1 MTVSVVEP
9 LPSSLMFSSIGHLRG
24 SEERIIAVF
33 HRERYKFKR
42 EPYPH
47 QVKAVKEALK
57 QLGKTGGFGLLM
69 EPRTGKTKVAID
81 TTCILHQKG
90 RVNRVLIVC
99 PVSVIGVWIEEIR
112 LNCPF
117 PRRVTVWDKNGR
129 KRVMLPPAG
138 QDVLD
143 FVIVNYDAFSV
154 PAAKTP
160 SGKRSKVRGGKAE
173 LRIKLR
179 RWGVQ
184 MMILDEMHR
193 IKTPGAAKSKIIK
206 SISKDVPYRLGLT
219 GTVQTKKKRVID
231 VYSQWQF
238 VNPTSPLV
246 APHDVTTFREEYG
259 VWTTRSGYPQWL
271 RSKNENK
278 MRRLLHAE
286 AFAVTRAEAYGSHSH
301 RIPDQI
307 IPVQL
312 TGHTL
317 EVYEEMAENMIA
329 RVKTGEITEA
339 QIRLVLSL
347 RLAQI
352 TGGLVKTTPTEM
364 HQRARL
370 VRVGRDKLDVFSDLV
385 DDLFQADEKLV
396 VAARFRG
403 DIAGIKQTCQKLRV
417 PAYELHGGIKSR
429 TERDS
434 QIAEFRQ
441 KPGPACFIMQ
451 PAAGSLGI
459 DLSTAS
465 IFIWFSLTN
474 SWVDFTQA
482 EDRIA
487 LFPGPRI
494 YMYLEAQGTIDRL
507 MYESLQEDGEIGRLV
522 MKAPERLWIPS

>member
-1 MTVSVVEP
+1 M
-9 LPSSLMFSSIGHLRG
+9 
-24 SEERIIAVF
+24 F
-33 HRERYKFKR
+33 HREKYKFKR
-42 EPYPH
+42 TPYEH
-47 QVKAVKEALK
+47 QVRAVKATLK
-57 QLGKTGGFGLLM
+57 GLTKTGGFGLLM

-81 TTCILHQKG
+81 VASILHQKG
-90 RVNRVLIVC
+90 KVNRVLIVC
-99 PVSVIGVWIEEIR
+99 PVSVIGVWVEEIR
-112 LNCPF
+112 VNCPF
-117 PRRVTVWDKNGR
+117 PRRITVWDKTGR
-129 KRVMLPPAG
+129 KRLTLPPLG

-143 FVIVNYDAFSV
+143 FVIINYDAFSV
-154 PAAKTP
+154 PAQRTA
-160 SGKRSKVRGGKAE
+160 SGRRSKTRGGKAE

-179 RWGVQ
+179 RWGIQ

-193 IKTPGAAKSKIIK
+193 IKSPGAAKSKIIK
-206 SISKDVPYRLGLT
+206 SIANKTDRYGVVLESVPYRLGLT
-219 GTVQTKKKRVID
+219 GTVQTKKKRIID
-231 VYSQWQF
+231 VYSQWMF
-238 VNPTSPLV
+238 VNPHSPLV
-246 APHDVTTFREEYG
+246 KGHNVTSFREEYG
-259 VWTTRSGYPQWL
+259 RWTTRNGYPQWL
-271 RSKNENK
+271 REKNPEK

-286 AFAVTRAEAYGSHSH
+286 AFAITRSEAYGDYSH

-307 IPVQL
+307 IPVEL

-317 EVYEEMAENMIA
+317 EVYQEMAENMIA
-329 RVKTGEITEA
+329 RIKTGEITEA

-352 TGGLVKTTPTEM
+352 TGGLVKTTPTED
-364 HQRARL
+364 HQQARL
-370 VRVGRDKLDVFSDLV
+370 VRVGRDKLNVFQELV

-396 VAARFRG
+396 VGARFRG
-403 DIAGIKQTCQKLRV
+403 DIQGIRQVCQRLRV
-417 PAYELHGGIKSR
+417 KCYELHGGIKSR

-434 QIAEFRQ
+434 QIAEFRRHD
-441 KPGPACFIMQ
+441 GPACFIMQ

-494 YMYLEAQGTIDRL
+494 YMYLEATGTIDRL